1 MFQRLFL
8 KLEEERQALGGKVFD
23 ILGKVSFD
31 NKSLR
36 DLLIEA
42 VRYGNDPEVRARLN
56 RVVDKSLDPQ
66 IFRDIIRENALTDDA
81 MDIHM
86 VNAIREIWSVW
97 RHTSSS
103 RILLNLSSLT
113 RSNSL
118 ADAFASG
125 KLAGMR
131 LYLCPTPCGTVIWQ
145 SDTENQS

>member
-86 VNAIREIWSVW
+86 VNAIREDMERVEAHKLQPHFIESFF
-97 RHTSSS
+97 
-103 RILLNLSSLT
+103 L
-113 RSNSL
+113 
-118 ADAFASG
+118 DAFQHVA
-125 KLAGMR
+125 AR
-131 LYLCPTPCGTVIWQ
+131 ARWQTARVPCQI
-145 SDTENQS
+145 